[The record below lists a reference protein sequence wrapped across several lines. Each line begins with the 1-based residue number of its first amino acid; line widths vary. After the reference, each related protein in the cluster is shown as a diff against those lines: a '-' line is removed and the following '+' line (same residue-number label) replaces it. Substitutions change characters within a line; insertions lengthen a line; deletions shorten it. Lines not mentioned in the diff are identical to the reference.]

1 MIALA
6 TTNGNAAAAGIGV
19 SATTKAMT
27 PHQRHTLDEVMN
39 LSGALLTSAF
49 QTACSSAAVI
59 TALKTR
65 TDKAANRHESVT
77 PCIAVSRRWRYGSET
92 ALSARLTRA

>member
-1 MIALA
+1 MALA
-6 TTNGNAAAAGIGV
+6 TTKGNAAAACKGV
-19 SATTKAMT
+19 SAATTKAMS
-27 PHQRHTLDEVMN
+27 PHQRQTLDEVMN

-65 TDKAANRHESVT
+65 IDKAANRHESVT
-77 PCIAVSRRWRYGSET
+77 PCIAVSQRRRYGSET